1 MQKLAEIC
9 INRPV
14 FATMLILALVVM
26 GIASYAHLGVDLFP
40 KVDFPTVTVTTT
52 LRGASP
58 EEVETQVSKR
68 VEEAVNTV
76 SGIDE
81 LRSIS
86 SEGISQVFVQ
96 FVLDKD
102 PDVAAQEVRDK
113 ISTVVSQL
121 PKDADAPVID
131 KLATDSAPILSVV
144 VSSPRD
150 PRETT
155 KLADDK
161 IRKNLET
168 ISGVG
173 QVRFV
178 GDRQRQIQ
186 VWIDGQKLYSYG
198 LNIDQV
204 SSALASQNV
213 EIPGGRIDEGA
224 RELSLR
230 TLGRVERPSDFN
242 RIIVGSEDVGD
253 VAPRV
258 GSLIRIADIGHV
270 ADGYEEPRSEAKFD
284 GKPAVVLEIR
294 KQSGTNTLDVIQS
307 IKDRIAELRPTLPP
321 DVQVTFARDQSTFI
335 SDSFHAVQDHLVLG
349 GICAALVVFLF
360 LRDWRSTLIAAI
372 AIPTSIVST
381 YTLMAVMGY
390 SLNQM
395 TMLALVLMVGIV
407 IDDAIVVLENIYRN
421 AEEKGISPRE
431 AAILGTREIGLAVL
445 ATTLSLIIIFIP
457 VALMAGIVGK
467 FMSSFGFTAA
477 FAIFVSLLV
486 SFTLTPMLC
495 SRYFKA
501 HAVGTKANE
510 PAFLRRVD
518 EGYLRLLRWSMTHRW
533 VIVGLA
539 AVTILSIVPLF
550 FLVGKNFLPVD
561 DQSEFEVSVRLPP
574 GSSLS
579 GTDQV
584 LGNVQQELAQLPGVE
599 HLLLTVGSDINR
611 QVDRGTI
618 LVELVPP
625 KKRKQGQVAV
635 MQLARERLKSFGGLV
650 IAVSPPPIIQGF
662 GQSWDL
668 QFYIQGND
676 LNQMDIY
683 AQQIMHKLRATPGV
697 VDVDSTYESGKP
709 EVRVLVKRDEA
720 ADLGVNVDSIA
731 TAMRTLVGGDPQA
744 TYYREGDDR
753 YNVQLRVDNDFR
765 NSPDALQK
773 LYLPSTKLGNV
784 PIGNVAELV
793 ESTGP
798 TRIERYDR
806 QRQIL
811 INANLTG
818 GQSLSNVLPILN
830 GTVSDL
836 HLPTDYKTGLVGTS
850 KEFGRAANGFLFA
863 FVLSFAF
870 MYMILAAQ
878 FESFIDPVTI
888 LISLPLSVPFAL
900 VSLLLAREDFSVV
913 FTSLGILV
921 LFGIVKKNSILQIDH
936 IKALRRG
943 GLDRLEAIYCGC
955 EDRLRPILMTTAA
968 LVAGMIPLALGTGA
982 GSNSRRS
989 VAIVVIGG
997 QTLCLLLTL
1006 LVTPVLYSV
1015 FDDLA
1020 HFRWPRRKI
1029 KTQPVISEAIR

>member
-26 GIASYAHLGVDLFP
+26 GVASYTHLGVDLFP
-40 KVDFPTVTVTTT
+40 KVDFPTVTITTT

-68 VEEAVNTV
+68 IEESVNTI

-102 PDVAAQEVRDK
+102 ADVAAQEVRDK
-113 ISTVVSQL
+113 ISTVVSAL

-131 KLATDSAPILSVV
+131 KLATDSSPILSIV

-150 PRETT
+150 LRETT
-155 KLADDK
+155 KIADDK

-186 VWIDGQKLYSYG
+186 VWVDGQKLYSRG

-204 SSALASQNV
+204 RSALVAQNV
-213 EIPGGRIDEGA
+213 EIPGGRIDEGG
-224 RELSLR
+224 RELTLR
-230 TLGRVERPSDFN
+230 TLGRVERPADFD
-242 RIIVGSEDVGD
+242 RIIVGSEDGNIV
-253 VAPRV
+253 
-258 GSLIRIADIGHV
+258 RISDIGRV
-270 ADGYEEPRSEAKFD
+270 VDGYEEPRSEAKLD
-284 GKPAVVLEIR
+284 GRPAVVLEIR
-294 KQSGTNTLDVIQS
+294 KQSGLNTLDVIDA
-307 IKDRIAELRPTLPP
+307 IKERMTELRPTLPP
-321 DVQVTFARDQSTFI
+321 DIQVTYARDQSTFI
-335 SDSFHAVQDHLVLG
+335 SDSFHAVQDHLILG

-360 LRDWRSTLIAAI
+360 LRDWRSTLIAAV
-372 AIPTSIVST
+372 AIPTSIIST
-381 YTLMAVMGY
+381 YTLMSVMGY

-431 AAILGTREIGLAVL
+431 AAVLGTREIGLAVL
-445 ATTLSLIIIFIP
+445 ATTLSLMIIFIP

-495 SRYFKA
+495 SRYFKS
-501 HAVGTKANE
+501 HKKGTKENE
-510 PAFLRRVD
+510 PAFLRRID
-518 EGYLRLLRWSMTHRW
+518 SGYLRLLRWSMTHRW
-533 VIVGLA
+533 VVVSLAGLTIVA
-539 AVTILSIVPLF
+539 IVPLF
-550 FLVGKNFLPVD
+550 MVIGKSFLPVD
-561 DQSEFEVSVRLPP
+561 DQGEFEVSVRLPP
-574 GSSLS
+574 GSSLA
-579 GTDQV
+579 GTDRV
-584 LGNVQQELAQLPGVE
+584 MADVQHQLAQLPGVA

-611 QVDRGTI
+611 QVDRGSI
-618 LVELVPP
+618 LVELVPV
-625 KKRKQGQVAV
+625 KQRKQGQIAI
-635 MQLARERLKSFGGLV
+635 MDMARERMKRFPGLV
-650 IAVSPPPIIQGF
+650 VAVSPPPLIQGF
-662 GQSWDL
+662 GQNWDL
-668 QFYIQGND
+668 QFYIQGTD
-676 LNQMDIY
+676 LNQMDSY
-683 AQQIMHKLRATPGV
+683 AKQIVRKLRATPGV

-709 EVRVLVKRDEA
+709 EVQIVVKRDEA

-731 TAMRTLVGGDPQA
+731 TAMRTLVGGDQQV

-753 YNVQLRVDNDFR
+753 YNVQLRVDEDFR

-773 LYLPSTKLGNV
+773 LYVPSNKLGNV
-784 PIGNVAELV
+784 PIANVAELIQ
-793 ESTGP
+793 STGP
-798 TRIERYDR
+798 TRIERYNR
-806 QRQIL
+806 ERQIL
-811 INANLTG
+811 INANLTN
-818 GQSLSNVLPILN
+818 GQTLSNVLPILN
-830 GTVSDL
+830 QAVTEL
-836 HLPTDYKTGLVGTS
+836 HMPPGYNTGFVGSS
-850 KEFGRAANGFLFA
+850 KEFGRAASGFILA
-863 FVLSFAF
+863 ITLSFAF

-900 VSLLLAREDFSVV
+900 ISLLVFREDFSVIY
-913 FTSLGILV
+913 TSLGILV
-921 LFGIVKKNSILQIDH
+921 LFGIVKKNSILQIDR
-936 IKALRRG
+936 IKALRRS
-943 GLDRLEAIYCGC
+943 GLTRFEAVCVGC
-955 EDRLRPILMTTAA
+955 EERLRPILMTTAA
-968 LVAGMIPLALGTGA
+968 LVAGMIPVALGTGA

-1006 LVTPVLYSV
+1006 LATPVFYSV
-1015 FDDLA
+1015 FDDIA
-1020 HFRWPRRKI
+1020 HFRWFRRKR
-1029 KTQPVISEAIR
+1029 KSSETVLSEATR